1 MTDQIMRTTE
11 GQLIIRDERIAI
23 IAARFNES
31 IVDSL
36 VSGAVDA
43 LKRHGAG
50 DTQLQ
55 LIRVPGA
62 LELPLAAQRLAK
74 ARQVDGIVALGVV
87 IRGATPHF
95 DYVCSECA
103 SGLQRV
109 SLEYDMPI
117 GFGVLTCDTIEQAV
131 ERAGTKAGNKG
142 ADAAMATIEM
152 INVLQQLGD

>member
-1 MTDQIMRTTE
+1 MKTSE

-31 IVDSL
+31 IVDNL
-36 VSGAVDA
+36 INGALDA

-50 DTQLQ
+50 DNQLQ
-55 LIRVPGA
+55 LVRVPGA
-62 LELPLAAQRLAK
+62 YELPLAAQRLAK
-74 ARQVDGIVALGVV
+74 SRQADGIVALGAV

-103 SGLQRV
+103 SGLSRV
-109 SLEYDMPI
+109 SLEYDVPI
-117 GFGVLTCDTIEQAV
+117 GFGVLTCDTIEQAL

-142 ADAAMATIEM
+142 ADAAMAVVEM
-152 INVLQQLGD
+152 IGLLQQLGD

>member
-1 MTDQIMRTTE
+1 MRTTE

-43 LKRHGAG
+43 LKRNGAG

>member
-1 MTDQIMRTTE
+1 MRTTE

-23 IAARFNES
+23 IAARFNET
-31 IVDSL
+31 IVDNL
-36 VSGAVDA
+36 ISGALDA
-43 LKRHGAG
+43 LRRHGAG

-62 LELPLAAQRLAK
+62 YELPLAAQRLAK
-74 ARQVDGIVALGVV
+74 SRRVDGIVALGVV

-103 SGLQRV
+103 SGLNRV
-109 SLEYDMPI
+109 SLEHDMPI

-142 ADAAMATIEM
+142 ADAAMATVEM
-152 INVLQQLGD
+152 ISILQQLGD

>member
-1 MTDQIMRTTE
+1 MRTTE
-11 GQLIIRDERIAI
+11 GQWIIRDDRIAI
-23 IAARFNES
+23 IAARFNER
-31 IVDSL
+31 IVDRR

>member
-1 MTDQIMRTTE
+1 MDLAMKTSE

-31 IVDSL
+31 IVDNL
-36 VSGAVDA
+36 INGALDA

-50 DTQLQ
+50 DNQLR
-55 LIRVPGA
+55 LVRVPGA
-62 LELPLAAQRLAK
+62 YELPLAAQRLAK
-74 ARQVDGIVALGVV
+74 SRQADGIVALGAV

-103 SGLQRV
+103 SGLSRV
-109 SLEYDMPI
+109 SLEYDVPI
-117 GFGVLTCDTIEQAV
+117 GFGVLTCDTIEQAL

-142 ADAAMATIEM
+142 ADAAMAVVEM
-152 INVLQQLGD
+152 IGLLQQLGD

>member
-1 MTDQIMRTTE
+1 MKTTE

-31 IVDSL
+31 IVEHL
-36 VSGAVDA
+36 VSGALDA

-50 DTQLQ
+50 DNQLH
-55 LIRVPGA
+55 LVRVPGA
-62 LELPLAAQRLAK
+62 FELPLVAKRLAK
-74 ARQVDGIVALGVV
+74 TRQVDGIVALGVV

-103 SGLQRV
+103 GGLTRV
-109 SLEYDMPI
+109 SLEYEVPI

-131 ERAGTKAGNKG
+131 ERAGSKAGNKG
-142 ADAAMATIEM
+142 ADAAMATIES
-152 INVLQQLGD
+152 ISVLQQLGD

>member
-1 MTDQIMRTTE
+1 MKTTE
-11 GQLIIRDERIAI
+11 GQLIIRDERIVI

-31 IVDSL
+31 IVDNL
-36 VSGAVDA
+36 VNGALDA

-50 DTQLQ
+50 DNQLQ

-62 LELPLAAQRLAK
+62 YELPLAAQRLAK
-74 ARQVDGIVALGVV
+74 SRQADGIVALGAV

-103 SGLQRV
+103 SGLSRV
-109 SLEYDMPI
+109 SLKFDVPI
-117 GFGVLTCDTIEQAV
+117 GFGVLTCDTIEQAL

-142 ADAAMATIEM
+142 ADAAMAVIEM
-152 INVLQQLGD
+152 ISLLQQLGD